1 MRIKDV
7 YDRDLHLS
15 FAEVAQD
22 LELVRNI
29 QIRLKDYGLGG
40 IVDGWYGSSTAS
52 ALATFIHS
60 WNKSDAEMNRE
71 IAELLIEKS
80 GLGPNPPAPRNL
92 GVSPAVVRAIL
103 NCPLSDAQTY
113 LPALLSAL
121 HERGILDKLTLIA
134 VIATIGV
141 ETGGFRPIHEYGGTA
156 YFTRMYEGRDDLGN
170 TQQGDGAKYHGRGFI
185 QLTGRANYRHFGNN
199 LGVDLEGNPDM
210 ALEPKTS
217 ARVLALYFW
226 ERNVDDAARA
236 QEWRRLRTRVS
247 QGYNG
252 LEHFLDLVEKAK
264 ARIL

>member
-22 LELVRNI
+22 QELVRNI
-29 QIRLKDYGLGG
+29 QARLKDYGLGG

-80 GLGPNPPAPRNL
+80 GLGPNVPPARNL
-92 GVSPAVVRAIL
+92 GVSPAVVKAIL

-113 LPALLSAL
+113 LPEVLLALDK
-121 HERGILDKLTLIA
+121 RGILDKLTLIGA
-134 VIATIGV
+134 IATIGV
-141 ETGGFRPIHEYGGTA
+141 ETGGFRPIHEHGGTA

-170 TQQGDGAKYHGRGFI
+170 TERGDGAKYHGRGFI
-185 QLTGRANYRHFGNN
+185 QLTGRANYRRYGNQ
-199 LGVDLEGNPDM
+199 LGVDLEGNPDL

-217 ARVLALYFW
+217 ARVLAIYFW

-236 QEWRRLRTRVS
+236 QDWNLVRYRVNG
-247 QGYNG
+247 GYNG
-252 LEHFLDLVEKAK
+252 LAPFLNYVQRAK